1 MRRALIVVATLVA
14 AGCGSQNGLHVENG
28 GHTIAVATAPAS
40 SSGGRPP
47 AKLPRGVTARVSLGG
62 VATVAWDGNSVWA
75 AAWPGGSRAL
85 GSLIGIDPAS
95 AHARPPL
102 PLPPSTQPYL
112 LAATPDGLFVATG
125 RRLLRIDPADGRTI
139 ASATLG
145 GTPRAMVE
153 TRGSVWVT
161 VDGGQLL
168 QLDSA
173 QLRVQRSTAL
183 GGDPDAVT
191 VVPGSVYVTDDRDHT
206 LLRIDPRDGRLR
218 STVSIAGQSAGD
230 PTVATVYGDSI
241 WVFEGN
247 SVVRLARRGERLLD
261 RITLPAGG
269 ASMAAGTGGVWVT
282 GRFGVARIDPGSGL
296 LDRPIR
302 LPGGAAALATTGD
315 AVWAADNHGNV
326 VRLSP

>member
-1 MRRALIVVATLVA
+1 MRREWAFAALIVA

-28 GHTIAVATAPAS
+28 GHTIVVATTPVAS
-40 SSGGRPP
+40 TGGGPP
-47 AKLPRGVTARVSLGG
+47 AKLPRRVTARVSLGG
-62 VATVAWDGNSVWA
+62 VPTVAWDGSSLWA
-75 AAWPGGSRAL
+75 AVWPGGSRAL
-85 GSLIGIDPAS
+85 GSLIGIDA
-95 AHARPPL
+95 ATGRARPPL

-125 RRLLRIDPADGRTI
+125 RRVVRIDPADGRTI
-139 ASATLG
+139 ASAQLDG
-145 GTPRAMVE
+145 APRAMVE

-161 VDGGQLL
+161 VDSGELL

-173 QLRVQRSTAL
+173 QLGVQRSTAVS
-183 GGDPDAVT
+183 GDPDAVT

-206 LLRIDPRDGRLR
+206 LLRVDPRDGRLQ
-218 STVSIAGQSAGD
+218 STVSIAGENAGD

-282 GRFGVARIDPGSGL
+282 GRFGVARIDPGSGR
-296 LDRPIR
+296 LDKAIR
-302 LPGGAAALATTGD
+302 LPGGATALATTGD
-315 AVWAADNHGNV
+315 AVWVADSHGNV